1 MIAKRQSLFLIA
13 VATMTCSSAMAAE
26 TEYQVT
32 LKRNPFERPAVE
44 LLKADASAIN
54 DSRRERQEPMLRGV
68 LVAGDRSVVDFGG
81 VILQIGE
88 SSDGYRLLSVGDG
101 EAVFRKN
108 GRKVSFS
115 LRESNSSN

>member
-1 MIAKRQSLFLIA
+1 MIAKRQRLFLIA

-32 LKRNPFERPAVE
+32 LQRNPFERPAVE

-115 LRESNSSN
+115 LREANSSN